1 MGLPEFHI
9 TSYYFKKPLGSVYF
23 IYLKNQFL
31 KSSSA
36 YQCLQVLWNR
46 FLHFKMLY
54 PFASSIRS
62 YSCPEIS
69 PAWKR
74 LTTIKQNQY

>member
-31 KSSSA
+31 K
-36 YQCLQVLWNR
+36 
-46 FLHFKMLY
+46 
-54 PFASSIRS
+54 
-62 YSCPEIS
+62 
-69 PAWKR
+69 
-74 LTTIKQNQY
+74 KQLCIPMPSGALE